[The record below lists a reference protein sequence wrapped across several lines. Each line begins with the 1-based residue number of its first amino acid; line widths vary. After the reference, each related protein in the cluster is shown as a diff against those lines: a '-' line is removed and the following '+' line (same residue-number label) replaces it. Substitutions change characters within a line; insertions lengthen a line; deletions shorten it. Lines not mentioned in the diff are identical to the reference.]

1 MDRSF
6 PKYKGKLFWE
16 VLEFLEILEFWKFG
30 KSGKWG
36 AIILE
41 IWEVLELILRGLIV
55 THPMTDHALRL
66 TIKGMVCQRGGRGD
80 HIYILH
86 LPSYTIGCVLYK
98 AFGVFRRL
106 DTILPL

>member
-80 HIYILH
+80 HIYIYIYIA
-86 LPSYTIGCVLYK
+86 SSIIYY
-98 AFGVFRRL
+98 RL
-106 DTILPL
+106 CAI